1 MYLTYLMQ
9 LNCIMKVLCKATQEV
24 FKLPRELKF
33 PEFCILILANTL
45 NSARFPKLFIIWR
58 LAFVF
63 TFFN

>member
-1 MYLTYLMQ
+1 MQ

-45 NSARFPKLFIIWR
+45 NSARFPKLFII
-58 LAFVF
+58 
-63 TFFN
+63 